1 MNSTVRN
8 QSPLAAPYAFAAP
21 CAPRVNVEDARAR
34 DDASAT
40 TTTASIGDA
49 RRATRGADAWN
60 YGHALDR
67 LAVGS
72 GHDGPHVRHRGV
84 GFYDSFSTARRH
96 VSWGVRGLCVRCV
109 DGSVGFTWV
118 HACSFYAS
126 SSTGRRHVSWGVR
139 GLCVRCVDGS
149 VGFTWVRRRVGFY
162 ASSSTGR
169 RHVLWGVRRLC
180 VRSVDVSL
188 GFTRRP
194 RRVER

>member
-96 VSWGVRGLCVRCV
+96 VSWAVRGLCVRCV
-109 DGSVGFTWV
+109 DGSVGFTCARV
-118 HACSFYAS
+118 LVLCFVLDGAAS
-126 SSTGRRHVSWGVR
+126 RIMGRSRTMCAMCRCLARVYTASTARRAVTI
-139 GLCVRCVDGS
+139 D
-149 VGFTWVRRRVGFY
+149 
-162 ASSSTGR
+162 
-169 RHVLWGVRRLC
+169 
-180 VRSVDVSL
+180 D
-188 GFTRRP
+188 
-194 RRVER
+194 